1 MYLFNNT
8 YFLTRFL
15 GFLVTAILISSCS
28 TTKYLDSE
36 ESLYVGTNYKFENYK
51 SRHAKREVK
60 SIVSDLQPKANKKF
74 LGLKMKLWIYLH
86 SGDTTK
92 KSKFNKFL
100 RTKVGEAPI
109 LYEEEIKRRQSKIV
123 ETHLFNAGYFTTDV
137 QASSETKN
145 KKTEITLN
153 VNLNPPYKIDSI
165 FFPQGNY
172 ELYKIIRSAGEE
184 TGLNRGNIYNLENV
198 RQEKERISEV
208 LRNNGFYFFRSE
220 YLIFDLDTNK
230 GNNKLNIYVNVKP
243 TTPYEALIVYR
254 INDVYINTDYSINT
268 DTVTLVPDTIKG
280 EPLYYNEVDKSF
292 RKIAI
297 GRAIFIRK
305 DEIYSRKNH
314 KATLGQFMGMGTFKF
329 VNVRFT
335 EADSITKGFLNSYI
349 NLTKLPKRTVTLELE
364 AVSKSNNYMGPGLRA
379 SARNRNTFRGA
390 ELLVFNL
397 SGSFEQQIGKNNGGV
412 NSFEFGP
419 EVEIT
424 FPRFITPVYV
434 RNPVGFYTPKTRVV
448 VGYNYLKRTGFFN
461 LTSLKLI
468 YGFKWKENLLKDHE
482 LNLVNINY
490 IRVSKKS
497 DAFQQLLEDNF
508 LLQKSFEEQFIAGI
522 TYRYVYN
529 EQMIPEKKN
538 QFYFMGSTDLSGN
551 TISLIKR
558 ITTGKKVNSENPESL
573 AGEVYAQFA
582 AFDLEFRD
590 YYNLNRYQKFVIRVF
605 GGIGIAYGNS
615 ATLPYLKQYF
625 SGGSS
630 SIRAFRARSLGPGTY
645 RDSIAS
651 SSFFDQGGDVRLEGN
666 MEYRF
671 RIGGMFFGALFYD
684 AGNIWL
690 LKDNPQLP
698 GSRLSSTFLNELA
711 MGTGI
716 GLRFDANFFVLR
728 LDLAT
733 PIRKPWL
740 PKGNRYVLD
749 KIKPGSSS
757 WRSENLLLNI
767 AIGYPF

>member
-1 MYLFNNT
+1 MHRLQYTYYLN
-8 YFLTRFL
+8 YFTGLLFM
-15 GFLVTAILISSCS
+15 VILLSGCS
-28 TTKYLDSE
+28 TTRHLKPDQ
-36 ESLYVGTNYKFENYK
+36 SLYVGTSYEFDSYK

-60 SIVSDLQPKANKKF
+60 SIVSELQPKANKKF

-100 RTKVGEAPI
+100 RTKAGEAPVF
-109 LYEEEIKRRQSKIV
+109 YDAEINQQQSNVV
-123 ETHLFNAGYFTTDV
+123 ETHLYNAGYFTAKVD
-137 QASSETKN
+137 AAAETKN
-145 KKTEITLN
+145 KKTKITLN
-153 VNLNPPYKIDSI
+153 VKLNPPYKIDSI
-165 FFPQGNY
+165 FFPQGTND
-172 ELYKIIRSAGEE
+172 LYKAIRMAGEE
-184 TGLNRGNIYNLENV
+184 TELERGDIYNLENI
-198 RQEKERISEV
+198 RAEKERIAEV
-208 LRNNGFYFFRSE
+208 LRNNGFYYFRSE

-230 GNNKLNIYVNVKP
+230 RNYKFNLYVNVKP

-254 INDVYINTDYSINT
+254 IKDVYVNTSYSINA
-268 DTVTLVPDTIKG
+268 DSVVLVPDTIKG
-280 EPLYYNEVDKSF
+280 EPLYYSASDKSF
-292 RKIAI
+292 RKRAI
-297 GRAIFIRK
+297 GRAIFIKK

-329 VNVRFT
+329 VNVRFA
-335 EADSITKGFLNSYI
+335 EADSVTKGFLKSFI
-349 NLTKLPKRTVTLELE
+349 NLTKLPRWTARLELE
-364 AVSKSNNYMGPGLRA
+364 AVSKSNNYIGPGLRV
-379 SARNRNTFRGA
+379 STRNRNTFRGA

-397 SGSFEQQIGKNNGGV
+397 SGSFEQQIGKNTGGV

-434 RNPVGFYTPKTRVV
+434 SNPVGFYTPKTRIV
-448 VGYNYLKRTGFFN
+448 VGYNYLKRSGFFN

-468 YGFKWKENLLKDHE
+468 YGFKWKESLLKDHE
-482 LNLVNINY
+482 LNLININY
-490 IRVSKKS
+490 IRVSNKS
-497 DAFQQLLEDNF
+497 DAFQQLLTENI
-508 LLQKSFEEQFIAGI
+508 LLQKSFEEQFIAGL

-529 EQMIPEKKN
+529 EQLIPEKKN

-551 TISLIKR
+551 TISLLKR
-558 ITTGKKVNSENPESL
+558 VIEGRKVNSENPASL

-582 AFDLEFRD
+582 SFDLEFRN
-590 YYNLNRYQKFVIRVF
+590 YFNLDQYQKLILRVF
-605 GGIGIAYGNS
+605 GGVGIAYGNS
-615 ATLPYLKQYF
+615 ATMPYLKQYF

-645 RDSIAS
+645 RDSIAT

-666 MEYRF
+666 LEYRF
-671 RIGGMFFGALFYD
+671 RIGGMFYGALFYD

-690 LKDNPQLP
+690 LKENPQLP
-698 GSRLSSTFLNELA
+698 GSQFSNSFLNELA

-733 PIRKPWL
+733 PVRKPWL
-740 PKGNRYVLD
+740 PKGNRYVID
-749 KIKPGSSS
+749 EFDPGSSA

>member
-1 MYLFNNT
+1 
-8 YFLTRFL
+8 
-15 GFLVTAILISSCS
+15 
-28 TTKYLDSE
+28 
-36 ESLYVGTNYKFENYK
+36 
-51 SRHAKREVK
+51 
-60 SIVSDLQPKANKKF
+60 
-74 LGLKMKLWIYLH
+74 
-86 SGDTTK
+86 
-92 KSKFNKFL
+92 
-100 RTKVGEAPI
+100 
-109 LYEEEIKRRQSKIV
+109 
-123 ETHLFNAGYFTTDV
+123 
-137 QASSETKN
+137 
-145 KKTEITLN
+145 
-153 VNLNPPYKIDSI
+153 
-165 FFPQGNY
+165 
-172 ELYKIIRSAGEE
+172 
-184 TGLNRGNIYNLENV
+184 
-198 RQEKERISEV
+198 
-208 LRNNGFYFFRSE
+208 
-220 YLIFDLDTNK
+220 
-230 GNNKLNIYVNVKP
+230 
-243 TTPYEALIVYR
+243 
-254 INDVYINTDYSINT
+254 
-268 DTVTLVPDTIKG
+268 
-280 EPLYYNEVDKSF
+280 
-292 RKIAI
+292 
-297 GRAIFIRK
+297 
-305 DEIYSRKNH
+305 
-314 KATLGQFMGMGTFKF
+314 
-329 VNVRFT
+329 
-335 EADSITKGFLNSYI
+335 
-349 NLTKLPKRTVTLELE
+349 
-364 AVSKSNNYMGPGLRA
+364 
-379 SARNRNTFRGA
+379 
-390 ELLVFNL
+390 
-397 SGSFEQQIGKNNGGV
+397 
-412 NSFEFGP
+412 
-419 EVEIT
+419 
-424 FPRFITPVYV
+424 
-434 RNPVGFYTPKTRVV
+434 
-448 VGYNYLKRTGFFN
+448 
-461 LTSLKLI
+461 
-468 YGFKWKENLLKDHE
+468 
-482 LNLVNINY
+482 
-490 IRVSKKS
+490 
-497 DAFQQLLEDNF
+497 
-508 LLQKSFEEQFIAGI
+508 
-522 TYRYVYN
+522 
-529 EQMIPEKKN
+529 MIPEKKN

-716 GLRFDANFFVLR
+716 GLRFDANFFVLL